1 MKILRATAGAR
12 RRRLGL
18 TSTAGILL
26 GLGLSALSV
35 PASAVE
41 LDSDGY
47 AKVLIKGVQ
56 GGEQLWIE
64 VEDPGLSAG
73 DTAITVDGQPVST
86 VDTALG
92 AAAIVRPGTEDV
104 EVTIGLSVA
113 ANPDI
118 AFTTLDAAGAVLYTE
133 HYRTSMSVARPRNT
147 ETTTPTPAVTA
158 TVAPAANTVVPIASE
173 PPAGGVKTQ
182 GILANTGAILG
193 ALVPV
198 GIAIVLLGLVIVVA
212 MRKKVQA

>member
-1 MKILRATAGAR
+1 M
-12 RRRLGL
+12 

-47 AKVLIKGVQ
+47 AKVVIKGVQ
-56 GGEQLWIE
+56 GADQLWIE
-64 VEDPGLSAG
+64 VEDPALSAG
-73 DTAITVDGQPVST
+73 NTAITVDGQLVPT

-92 AAAIVRPGTEDV
+92 AAAIVRLGTADT
-104 EVTIGLSVA
+104 EVTIGVSVA
-113 ANPDI
+113 ADPDI
-118 AFTTLDAAGAVLYTE
+118 AFTTLSASGAVLYTE
-133 HYRTSMSVARPRNT
+133 HYRTSMSVARPPST
-147 ETTTPTPAVTA
+147 ETAAPTPTVTA

-173 PPAGGVKTQ
+173 PAAGEVKTQ
-182 GILANTGAILG
+182 GILADTGAILG
-193 ALVPV
+193 ALIPV
-198 GIAIVLLGLVIVVA
+198 GIAIVLLGLVIVVG